1 MTNLNH
7 DESGNHIDFSSM
19 TKSFSKLD
27 VVRHILQTL
36 LPEKNP
42 SFTGYSLNDSVFLAT
57 YKDYPNCYVTNHNSP
72 FHTLELIDDAS
83 INLHRRLI
91 GDHQIEMPMSSGQMY
106 FIPHQADYFIEI
118 DDPNQILSFTL
129 LAFCPNAL
137 KAFALKELEYDDDI
151 EFRLEEPKALDEQA
165 KKIQVHV
172 DLIKREILSGY
183 PEGVVYLQYLVDT
196 LMLLLINRFA
206 VHPKKIKRIEPQLK
220 KISPKNKKRLKS
232 AKEYIKEHLHEQI
245 LLKDLVENLDLG
257 LNSSGISHL
266 FSQFEGMTFGAYLTK
281 VRVEKAM
288 KLLTETYYSIAQIA
302 QECQFHDA
310 SHFCKKFKSVTNST
324 PGQFRKEYGKK
335 III

>member
-7 DESGNHIDFSSM
+7 DTSGNHIDFSSM

-36 LPEKNP
+36 LPNKDP

-91 GDHQIEMPMSSGQMY
+91 GDHKIEMPMSSGQMY

-137 KAFALKELEYDDDI
+137 KEFARKELEYDDEI
-151 EFRLEEPKALDEQA
+151 KFRLEEPKAFDAQA
-165 KKIQVHV
+165 KKIQILVS
-172 DLIKREILSGY
+172 LIKVEILSSY
-183 PEGVVYLQYLVDT
+183 PEGVVYLQSLVDA
-196 LMLLLINRFA
+196 LMSLLIRQFA
-206 VHPKKIKRIEPQLK
+206 IHPEKIKRIEPQLR
-220 KISPKNKKRLKS
+220 KISPENEKRLKS
-232 AKEYIKEHLHEQI
+232 AKAYIEEHIHEQI

-257 LNSSGISHL
+257 LNSSGISRL
-266 FSQFEGMTFGAYLTK
+266 FSQFEGITFAAYLIK

-288 KLLTETYYSIAQIA
+288 KLLMETHYPIAQIA

-335 III
+335 FII